1 MQHPEPKLLLLV
13 TVTSGSVHC
22 MVRRVKN
29 TSKSTDAER
38 KASDA
43 VPSTGDAR
51 KDRWRKHRIAR
62 RAEFVE
68 AALRVLD
75 EHGLEL
81 GMDDVAA
88 EAGVTKPVLYRHFE
102 DKADLHTALGQR
114 GTEILFERLIPAIN
128 AELAP
133 LPRIRQALNA
143 FFSVIEEHPNLYR
156 LLARLPGHD
165 TANASDVVTE
175 DKELI
180 ATTLTALLGDYM
192 RMFKLDSGAAEPWAY
207 GIVGM
212 VQNTGDWW
220 LDKQT
225 MGRDS
230 VVEYLTQIIWAA
242 IDGLTRAQGITI
254 DPNVPLEENKVIQ
267 MSTEPDLAPAKE

>member
-1 MQHPEPKLLLLV
+1 
-13 TVTSGSVHC
+13 

-29 TSKSTDAER
+29 TPSHSGVESTSSTAP
-38 KASDA
+38 
-43 VPSTGDAR
+43 PSTGDAR
-51 KDRWRKHRIAR
+51 KDRWRNHRLAR

-68 AALRVLD
+68 AAIRVLD
-75 EHGLEL
+75 EHGHDL

-88 EAGVTKPVLYRHFE
+88 AAGVTKPVLYRHFE
-102 DKADLHTALGQR
+102 DKADLHTALGHR

-133 LPRIRQALNA
+133 LPRIRQALHA

-156 LLARLPGHD
+156 LLARLPATD
-165 TANASDVVTE
+165 TSGASDVVTE

-192 RMFKLDSGAAEPWAY
+192 RMFRLDSGAAEPWAY

-242 IDGLTRAQGITI
+242 IDGLTRSHGIVL
-254 DPNVPLEENKVIQ
+254 DPNVPLEENKVIH
-267 MSTEPDLAPAKE
+267 MSTTQSTDQAKEHEDG